1 MAIRKQQS
9 QTYITRPSYNEQPH
23 VRKQAKQRNK
33 IISRG
38 EKILFVG
45 LLAVVTILSLMIIQ
59 TEAAVRAT
67 ATDISLLEKEIDSTV
82 KKNNDLSIQVSE
94 LSTYER
100 IWKKAEE
107 LGLKLNEQN
116 VKVVPGQ

>member
-9 QTYITRPSYNEQPH
+9 QTYITRPSYPEQPH
-23 VRKQAKQRNK
+23 IEKAAKQRNK
-33 IISRG
+33 LISRG

-59 TEAAVRAT
+59 TQTAVRAT
-67 ATDISLLEKEIDSTV
+67 TTEISLLEKEIDSTV
-82 KKNNDLSIQVSE
+82 KKNTDLTLQVNE
-94 LSTYER
+94 LSTYDR